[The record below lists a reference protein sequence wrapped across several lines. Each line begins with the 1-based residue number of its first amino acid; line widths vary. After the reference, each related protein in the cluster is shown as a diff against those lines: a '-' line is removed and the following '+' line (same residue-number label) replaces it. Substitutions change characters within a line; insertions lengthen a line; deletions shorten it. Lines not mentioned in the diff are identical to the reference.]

1 MVRSGSSESRTLEC
15 LTQTALTVFVIVRC
29 SESRTLECLTSF
41 IQEISS
47 SESRT
52 LEFFTTSR
60 RDLSVIGLTS
70 PVHDG
75 CKAEESGVWGIPVG
89 WACSLSPSAFTI
101 FLSRFMCLLSKKT
114 FGVGSS
120 LVKQKRDECCRKW
133 FGSLVRPASV
143 STKDNDV
150 TTPRKRVI

>member
-1 MVRSGSSESRTLEC
+1 MAARLKN
-15 LTQTALTVFVIVRC
+15 
-29 SESRTLECLTSF
+29 
-41 IQEISS
+41 
-47 SESRT
+47 
-52 LEFFTTSR
+52 LEFEGY
-60 RDLSVIGLTS
+60 LWAE
-70 PVHDG
+70 PVV
-75 CKAEESGVWGIPVG
+75 CPRV
-89 WACSLSPSAFTI
+89 LLLF